1 VKVLDGWTSSNHH
14 SYFSF
19 VVITPERK
27 EYVIKVKDYSK
38 DSHTGLFTAEE
49 IKKVLKD
56 IGPEKFSSV
65 VSDGASA
72 MQLAKR
78 IISDEYPRI
87 MPVRCIAH
95 HIQLICSDIMK
106 KIPLANTI
114 LINCQKFV
122 TYFTESHQ
130 SGATLREEI
139 KKELIIGGGLKSSVK
154 TRWSTSWDCCASV
167 LRLEPIFKNVS

>member
-1 VKVLDGWTSSNHH
+1 
-14 SYFSF
+14 

-38 DSHTGLFTAEE
+38 NSHTGLFTAQE
-49 IKKVLKD
+49 IKKILID
-56 IGPEKFSSV
+56 IGPERFSSV

-72 MQLAKR
+72 MQLAKQL
-78 IISDEYPRI
+78 ISDEYPRI

-95 HIQLICSDIMK
+95 HIQLICTDIMK
-106 KIPLANTI
+106 KIPLAKNI

-130 SGATLREEI
+130 SGAILHEEI
-139 KKELIIGGGLKSSVK
+139 KEELIVGGGLKSSVK
-154 TRWSTSWDCCASV
+154 TRWSTAWDCCSSV
-167 LRLEPIFKNVS
+167 LRLETIFKNVS